1 MDFMLSRAPRVT
13 AQWASAPGQHAV
25 ARFWRDMEM
34 TLSTTGFVPDNRLM
48 ICLAPA
54 LPPESYTLD
63 VTENQ
68 LTLCA
73 ADDLG
78 AVYYP
83 RTECEYSGG
92 WYRLTAVGYVN
103 SGRTIVRAG
112 AEYTNNSAASGDIY
126 LDDLLVKIAPEKT
139 KKWDCSLT
147 PRKLN

>member
-1 MDFMLSRAPRVT
+1 MDFMLSRATRVT
-13 AQWASAPGQHAV
+13 AQWASAPVQHAV

-78 AVYYP
+78 AVRPAGYQP
-83 RTECEYSGG
+83 SLPGG
-92 WYRLTAVGYVN
+92 
-103 SGRTIVRAG
+103 STILVL
-112 AEYTNNSAASGDIY
+112 ESAA
-126 LDDLLVKIAPEKT
+126 V
-139 KKWDCSLT
+139 
-147 PRKLN
+147 

>member
-1 MDFMLSRAPRVT
+1 MDFMLSRATRVT
-13 AQWASAPGQHAV
+13 AQWASAPVQHAV

-73 ADDLG
+73 ADDSG
-78 AVYYP
+78 AVYGLLDISRHYLGVAP
-83 RTECEYSGG
+83 FWFWNSSSLSPNPLSLCRRAALPGQPPLSACAGG
-92 WYRLTAVGYVN
+92 IFRMHHGCPPGRMPPKTA
-103 SGRTIVRAG
+103 GR
-112 AEYTNNSAASGDIY
+112 
-126 LDDLLVKIAPEKT
+126 
-139 KKWDCSLT
+139 
-147 PRKLN
+147 